1 LLKIKKIVEKK
12 EQSRDGLGHCLK
24 KLFKHH
30 GHGHHRGRSSS
41 SSREK
46 CHWKGPH
53 WAMRKCWGLSIMF
66 GGKPDDYRS
75 FVEEN
80 CELRPRKTFKK
91 YADLQGLSEEEFR

>member
-1 LLKIKKIVEKK
+1 
-12 EQSRDGLGHCLK
+12 
-24 KLFKHH
+24 
-30 GHGHHRGRSSS
+30 
-41 SSREK
+41 
-46 CHWKGPH
+46 
-53 WAMRKCWGLSIMF
+53 MF